1 MEFHMMRLRVLAL
14 TGCLAAFGILAAR
27 AQESSDPKSV
37 LKKAIEAHG
46 GAAKLSKFKAAVSKF
61 KGTMELMGNDVP
73 ITGESTFQ
81 KPDKLKNT
89 VNIEL
94 NGMQL
99 PIVVVY
105 NGKKM
110 WVSVNGQTMEVK
122 EEDALKEIREG
133 LQAEGAGSL
142 VEFLEKPYELSVIGE
157 SKVKGKDTIGIRVS
171 KKDQRDF
178 SLFFDKKTHLLVKTE
193 MRINDMQA
201 GQEVT
206 QEKFLTSYRETD
218 GMKTAKDLVIH
229 KDGKLYMTLEITE
242 TKMFERLGDDA
253 FQMP

>member
-1 MEFHMMRLRVLAL
+1 MMRLRVLAL
-14 TGCLAAFGILAAR
+14 TSCLAAFGVLCAH
-27 AQESSDPKSV
+27 AQDNIDPKAI

-61 KGTMELMGNDVP
+61 KGTMELMGNDVA
-73 ITGESTFQ
+73 INGSSTFQ
-81 KPDKLKNT
+81 KPDRLKNE
-89 VNIEL
+89 VNLEL
-94 NGMQL
+94 NGMQI

-110 WVSVNGQTMEVK
+110 WVSTMGNTMEIDDEK
-122 EEDALKEIREG
+122 ALKEMREG

-142 VEFLEKPYELSVIGE
+142 VEFLEKPYELNLIGE
-157 SKVKGKDTIGIRVS
+157 VKVKGKDAVGIRVS

-178 SLFFDKKTHLLVKTE
+178 SLFLDKKTHLLVKSE
-193 MRINDMQA
+193 MRIHDMQA

-206 QEKFLTSYRETD
+206 QEKFITSYRDTD

-242 TKMFERLGDDA
+242 TKMFESLGDDA
-253 FQMP
+253 FQKP